1 MSDQTAARA
10 VCAGANRFGRRCTN
24 QVDEPGGWCGKCQPP
39 TADPPPG
46 SNPAAPSQ
54 ATAADRAAP
63 GGPVSGPPAADE
75 QWTPAAEI
83 RRRLSIVAGP
93 NPELQRLVEVSA
105 RLAANSRARNTK
117 ATYQQHWATFERF
130 CVTAGLPAD
139 LPVPAEVVCLFL
151 GFLTVYRRA
160 DRTTGQRTQDGK
172 PLSHGFLRQAVAA
185 IGYKHRLANQP
196 DPSSDPTVTAIL
208 DGYGKTYGTATHGK
222 DPLRIHQLGAI
233 CLALTQPPATAARDL
248 ALVLLATDQDLN
260 LGPGQLARLDRHHIQ
275 LPDTPLDPAV
285 LLVGRRGGPALHPVE
300 VWPNPLTDI
309 CPVRA
314 LIALLNSHTGD
325 AVFATSDGKPV
336 TLEGVVWITTS
347 LVRQAGLTP
356 ARLDRRV
363 PRSDVDQRL
372 QVAAALGQPASED
385 LRDRA
390 IITSLYWGCF
400 RGEEVAG
407 TSHHQLR
414 RVDQGIEWTLPR
426 AKNDQLGQ
434 GKTRGLP
441 ANPDPWV
448 CPVTAIDDWA
458 HRLERLHGR
467 PLQVDDPLF
476 PALVRPGRYNT
487 PISRAAIGEIIQRA
501 VTRAGIKGN
510 YGSHSPRAGFTT
522 DALDAGATREHV
534 QTYGGWQN
542 AKSLD
547 SYYRRT
553 NIWGTTNPASRLTRL
568 DD

>member
-1 MSDQTAARA
+1 VNERTTARP
-10 VCAGANRFGRRCTN
+10 VCAGGNRFGRPCTN
-24 QVDEPGGWCGKCQPP
+24 KVDKPGGWCGKCQPP
-39 TADPPPG
+39 SHNPPNSSSAGSSRATTADPVV
-46 SNPAAPSQ
+46 A
-54 ATAADRAAP
+54 
-63 GGPVSGPPAADE
+63 GGDAGPPAADE

-83 RRRLSIVAGP
+83 RRRLGVVAGA

-130 CVTAGLPAD
+130 CSTVGLHAD

-151 GFLTVYRRA
+151 GFLTVYRRVE
-160 DRTTGQRTQDGK
+160 RVTGERIQDGR

-185 IGYKHRLANQP
+185 IGYRHRLANQP
-196 DPSSDPTVTAIL
+196 DPTGDPTITAIL

-233 CLALTQPPATAARDL
+233 CLALSQPPTTSARDL
-248 ALVLLATDQDLN
+248 ALVLLATDGDFN
-260 LGPGQLARLDRHHIQ
+260 LGPGQLAQLERTHIQ

-309 CPVRA
+309 CAVRA
-314 LIALLNSHTGD
+314 LTALLDRHDND
-325 AVFATSDGKPV
+325 AVFANGDAPLS
-336 TLEGVVWITTS
+336 LEGVVWITTS
-347 LVRQAGLTP
+347 LVRQAGITP
-356 ARLDRRV
+356 ASFDRRV
-363 PRSDVDQRL
+363 PRLDVDQRL
-372 QVAAALGQPASED
+372 QVAAVLQQPSSED

-390 IITSLYWGCF
+390 IVTSLYWGCF
-400 RGEEVAG
+400 RGEEVAA
-407 TSHHQLR
+407 TRHHQLR

-426 AKNDQLGQ
+426 AKNDQLGE
-434 GKTRGLP
+434 GRTRGLP

-448 CPVTAIDDWA
+448 CPVSAIDDWTG
-458 HRLERLHGR
+458 RLAQLHGR
-467 PLQVDDPLF
+467 PLRPDDPLF
-476 PALVRPGRYNT
+476 PALGRPGRYAT
-487 PISRAAIGEIIQRA
+487 PIGRAAVGEIVQRA
-501 VTRAGIKGN
+501 AARAGVTSD